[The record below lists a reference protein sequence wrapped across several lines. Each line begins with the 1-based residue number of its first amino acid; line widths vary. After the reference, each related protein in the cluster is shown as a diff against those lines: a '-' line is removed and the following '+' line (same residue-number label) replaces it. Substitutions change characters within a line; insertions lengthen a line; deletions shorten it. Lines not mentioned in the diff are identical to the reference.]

1 MHAGLETFFMIQY
14 KIYSFGFLESSEMN
28 RNIFYSLI
36 SGKYNLFHHFHFRLL
51 CSVGYDTL
59 SFEDVLTSALDVF
72 ETEEK
77 KIQICEMSLDL

>member
-1 MHAGLETFFMIQY
+1 MIQY

-28 RNIFYSLI
+28 RKLFYSLI
-36 SGKYNLFHHFHFRLL
+36 AGKYILFHHFHFRLL
-51 CSVGYDTL
+51 CSVGHDTL

-77 KIQICEMSLDL
+77 KIQIREMSLDL